1 MLFGADP
8 AGFKIVVGSRE
19 ITEIHSAYAEGAP
32 GQVFGVLGS
41 MGFLEI
47 AANRGA
53 AAQLTGAGK
62 GSEVSIILG
71 EAAAAG
77 NVG

>member
-1 MLFGADP
+1 MIGL
-8 AGFKIVVGSRE
+8 
-19 ITEIHSAYAEGAP
+19 
-32 GQVFGVLGS
+32 LGS

-62 GSEVSIILG
+62 GNEVSVILG
-71 EAAAAG
+71 GAAA
-77 NVG
+77 VGKGA

>member
-1 MLFGADP
+1 MLFAPGAQ
-8 AGFKIVVGSRE
+8 GFKVAIGSRE
-19 ITEIHSAYAEGAP
+19 ITEIHHAYAEGAP
-32 GQVFGVLGS
+32 GEVFGILGS

-62 GSEVSIILG
+62 GSDVTLSLG
-71 EAAAAG
+71 GATAAG
-77 NVG
+77 KGA